1 MGHKTGSEM
10 RKLTWLFAIPV
21 VVLVIIIVAYF
32 AMTMIVTAE
41 HSAKRA
47 KTIMIEQT
55 VQAYAAMGKN
65 FGAMNFN
72 PAIVKSFSAD
82 VIKAFLAGNVGPI
95 YDLVINLSAIAT
107 PSSFVALIKDG
118 KVYSSLANLGVE
130 VNKSEILTKPPPK
143 GYAIINEFG
152 NLKGTLIYVFYPI
165 DLTKMGINTK
175 FYMSTVFDVTKQVK
189 EIDTYFNNQRNSNI
203 ITLTVASVA
212 AVLVFFLLSTIWL
225 RYLIRRFVSEPIEEL
240 NTAAEQIVA
249 GTYEGEVKVNP
260 KSDYGAIQ
268 GLLKSGQLVLRK
280 LDKEMEADNND

>member
-1 MGHKTGSEM
+1 MRHKTGSEM

-55 VQAYAAMGKN
+55 VQAYEAMGKN

-118 KVYSSLANLGVE
+118 KVYDSLANSGVKA
-130 VNKSEILTKPPPK
+130 NKSEILTKPPPK
-143 GYAIINEFG
+143 GYTIINEFG

-189 EIDTYFNNQRNSNI
+189 EIDSYFTNQRNSNI
-203 ITLTVASVA
+203 VTLTIASVA

-240 NTAAEQIVA
+240 NTAAEQIVD

-260 KSDYGAIQ
+260 KSDYAAIQ